1 MTVKYYFDHEG
12 RFVIDQYQQVKPF
25 SSFLPGIAGIHG
37 IPMWTY
43 YVNRGQGVA
52 SFGVEDKN
60 GAIMEFFPADRSYSL
75 VPLHGFRT
83 FVKHRPALQR
93 MDPAQATADPTS
105 SSEQSNRYASGASCE
120 WGYCEI
126 FSTMNIQEQ
135 EQQQMRISR
144 NQLEL
149 VSSDTDTGLQV
160 QVRYYTLPGEKH
172 AALVRQVELRNVS
185 DAALELEVLDGMPAV
200 LPFGIENAAYKE
212 LGYTLKSWMDVEGLD
227 NQVPFYKLR
236 GSTADTSE
244 VHRIEAGHFMYSFM
258 EQNGHE
264 QLLQPLVDPGL
275 IFGSNTALTMPE
287 GFLRT
292 SIRELL
298 NQPQITTNKVPCA
311 FSGYAVE
318 LAAGATVRHCMVIG
332 HVQRIEDITGRLNEL
347 ATMNYIQRKER
358 EAEQLAHAL
367 TDDMGTRSAV
377 PLFDEY
383 CRQSYLDNLLRGGY
397 PLLLDNG
404 TEKPLVY
411 HVYSR
416 KHGDLERDYNFFKL
430 QARTYSQGN
439 GNFRDANQNRR
450 NDVWFHPEIEDFNI
464 RMFMSFI
471 QPDGYNPLVVK
482 GCSFRL
488 RAMDEELLQLVGPE
502 AHESFRALLSGHY
515 TPGEL
520 VDWSE
525 RFKKALMV
533 DPPELVTR
541 VLGCS
546 EQSFEADFGEG
557 YWTDHWTYNLD
568 LIESYLG
575 VYPDRLT
582 TLLLTREYRY
592 YDSPAW
598 VQPRQHKY
606 VQLDDGRIRQYG
618 AVLESKEKEAQLH
631 ARERDASWVRT
642 QQGKGE
648 IYLSNLLEKLFSLAM
663 IKLATLDPEGL
674 GIEMEAGKPGWNDS
688 MNGLPGL
695 MASGFGELCELQRMI
710 QFLLNALQQLPQ
722 DSMVRLP
729 VEMVQLVGRVD
740 YALGA
745 YEQSQH
751 GHERDHTFW
760 ATVSE
765 AREAYR
771 WAVRWGF
778 DGAEEELELAR
789 IQRILTKAEGK
800 LHEGMKRALDIGE
813 GLYPT
818 YFYYE
823 ASQYEVSTN
832 KDGHSQI
839 EIKAFKRHDLPHFLE
854 GPVRALKVKGAPIS
868 PQELHRNIRS
878 SGLYDEALGMYK
890 VNESLDGQPF
900 ELGRSRAFT
909 PGWLENE
916 SIFMHMEFKYLL
928 ECLRNGLYDE
938 FFADLQRTLPPF
950 MDAAVYGRSTLENS
964 SFIASSANP
973 DEGLHGTGFI
983 ARLSGSTAEF
993 LHMWLHM
1000 MMGEKPFRYE
1010 QGKLTFRLV
1019 PRLPAWLFDSE
1030 GTLSFRLLGSCEV
1043 TYIRANRR
1051 DTFSQN
1057 TLATSYELIY
1067 KDGSSKAIQ
1076 GAVLEEPEAYDV
1088 RERRI
1093 ARMNVYL

>member
-1 MTVKYYFDHEG
+1 MTGNYYFDDEG

-25 SSFLPGIAGIHG
+25 SSFLPGIAGIDG
-37 IPMWTY
+37 IPMWAY
-43 YVNRGQGVA
+43 YVNRGQGIA

-83 FVKHRPALQR
+83 FVKHRPALQHS
-93 MDPAQATADPTS
+93 DPAQASAAPTS
-105 SSEQSNRYASGASCE
+105 SSDQTSTSSAPGE
-120 WGYCEI
+120 WSYREP
-126 FSTMNIQEQ
+126 FSTMNIHEQ
-135 EQQQMRISR
+135 EQQRMRISR
-144 NQLEL
+144 NRLEL
-149 VSSDTDTGLQV
+149 DSADADTGLQV
-160 QVRYYTLPGEKH
+160 QVRYYTLPGESY
-172 AALVRQVELRNVS
+172 AALVRQVELRNTS
-185 DAALELEVLDGMPAV
+185 NAAMELEVLDGMPAV

-212 LGYTLKSWMDVEGLD
+212 LGYTLKSWMDVEGLGS
-227 NQVPFYKLR
+227 QVPFYKLR

-244 VHRIEAGHFMYSFM
+244 VHRIEAGHLMYSFM
-258 EQNGHE
+258 EQDGE
-264 QLLQPLVDPGL
+264 ERLLQPLVDPGL

-292 SIRELL
+292 SVQELMS
-298 NQPQITTNKVPCA
+298 QPQTTTNKVPCA

-318 LAAGATVRHCMVIG
+318 LAAGASVRHCMVIG
-332 HVQRIEDITGRLNEL
+332 HVQSVDDITGRLNEL
-347 ATMNYIQRKER
+347 ATMDYIQRKER
-358 EAEQLAHAL
+358 EAEQLARAL
-367 TDDMGTRSAV
+367 TDDMETRSAV

-404 TEKPLVY
+404 TEKPYVY

-482 GCSFRL
+482 GCSFRI
-488 RAMDEELLQLVGPE
+488 RTMDEELLQLVGSD
-502 AHESFRALLSGHY
+502 AHESLRTLLSRSY

-520 VDWSE
+520 IDWSE
-525 RFKKALMV
+525 RFKHMLTIE
-533 DPPELVTR
+533 PSELVR
-541 VLGCS
+541 AVLGCS

-575 VYPDRLT
+575 VYPDRLK

-631 ARERDASWVRT
+631 ARERDANWVRT

-648 IYLSNLLEKLFSLAM
+648 IYLSNLLEKLFSLVI

-722 DSMVRLP
+722 EGAIRLP
-729 VEMVQLVGRVD
+729 VEVVQLVDRVE

-745 YEQSQH
+745 YEQSQT
-751 GHERDHTFW
+751 GQKRDYTFW
-760 ATVSE
+760 STISE

-771 WAVRWGF
+771 LAIRWGF
-778 DGAEEELELAR
+778 DGAEEALEQTR
-789 IQRILTKAEGK
+789 IHLILTKAESK
-800 LHEGMKRALDIGE
+800 LHEGMKRALDIGQ

-823 ASQYEVSTN
+823 ATQYELRTDES
-832 KDGHSQI
+832 GHSQI

-854 GPVRALKVKGAPIS
+854 GPVRALKVKQAPIS
-868 PQELHRNIRS
+868 PQELHRNIRN
-878 SGLYDEALGMYK
+878 SGLYDDALGMYK
-890 VNESLDGQPF
+890 VNESLDGQSF

-928 ECLRNGLYDE
+928 ECLRNGLYEE
-938 FFADLQRTLPPF
+938 FFADMQRALPPF

-973 DEGLHGTGFI
+973 DESLHGTGFI

-993 LHMWLHM
+993 LHMWLYM

-1010 QGKLTFRLV
+1010 DDRLTFQLA
-1019 PRLPAWLFDSE
+1019 PKLPGWLFDSQ

-1043 TYIRANRR
+1043 TYIRANRQ
-1051 DTFSQN
+1051 DTFSEN

-1067 KDGSSKAIQ
+1067 NDGSSKAIQ
-1076 GAVLEEPEAYDV
+1076 GAVLEELEAYDV
-1088 RERRI
+1088 RGRRI
-1093 ARMNVYL
+1093 ARMKVYL

>member
-1 MTVKYYFDHEG
+1 MTANYYFDDEG
-12 RFVIDQYQQVKPF
+12 RFVIDQYQQAKPF

-37 IPMWTY
+37 IPMWAY
-43 YVNRGQGVA
+43 YVNRGQGIA

-83 FVKHRPALQR
+83 FVKHRPALLDS
-93 MDPAQATADPTS
+93 DPAQASVASASSLDGNSTS
-105 SSEQSNRYASGASCE
+105 SAPRE
-120 WGYCEI
+120 WGYREL
-126 FSTMNIQEQ
+126 FSTMNAPDQ
-135 EQQQMRISR
+135 EQQRMRISR
-144 NQLEL
+144 NRLDLDSE
-149 VSSDTDTGLQV
+149 DADTGLQV
-160 QVRYYTLPGEKH
+160 QVRYYTLPGESY
-172 AALVRQVELRNVS
+172 AALVRQVELRNAS
-185 DAALELEVLDGMPAV
+185 DAAMELEVLDGMPAV

-227 NQVPFYKLR
+227 SQVPFYKLR

-258 EQNGHE
+258 EQDGEE
-264 QLLQPLVDPGL
+264 QLLQPLIDSGL
-275 IFGSNTALTMPE
+275 IFGSNTALTVPE

-292 SIRELL
+292 SVSELMS
-298 NQPQITTNKVPCA
+298 QPQTTTNKVPCA

-318 LAAGATVRHCMVIG
+318 LAAGAAVRHCMVIG
-332 HVQRIEDITGRLNEL
+332 HVQSVDDITGRLNEL
-347 ATMNYIQRKER
+347 ATMDYIQRKER
-358 EAEQLAHAL
+358 EAEQLAHTL
-367 TDDMGTRSAV
+367 TDDMETRSAV

-404 TEKPLVY
+404 TKKPYVY

-482 GCSFRL
+482 GCSFRI
-488 RAMDEELLQLVGPE
+488 RTVDEELLQLVGSD
-502 AHESFRALLSGHY
+502 AHESFHTLLSGSY

-520 VDWSE
+520 IDWSE
-525 RFKKALMV
+525 RFKHMLTV
-533 DPPELVTR
+533 QPSELVTT

-575 VYPDRLT
+575 VYPDRLE

-598 VQPRQHKY
+598 VQPREHKY

-631 ARERDASWVRT
+631 NRERDANWVRT

-648 IYLSNLLEKLFSLAM
+648 IYLSNLLEKLFSLVI

-710 QFLLNALQQLPQ
+710 QFLLNAIQQLPQ
-722 DSMVRLP
+722 EGAIRLP
-729 VEMVQLVGRVD
+729 VEVVQLVDRVE
-740 YALGA
+740 YALGV
-745 YEQSQH
+745 YEQSQTRQ
-751 GHERDHTFW
+751 ERDYTFW
-760 ATVSE
+760 STISE

-771 WAVRWGF
+771 LAIRWGF
-778 DGAEEELELAR
+778 AGAEEALELTR
-789 IQRILTKAEGK
+789 IQLMLTKAERK
-800 LHEGMKRALDIGE
+800 LHEGMKRALDIGQ

-823 ASQYEVSTN
+823 AAQYELRTDESGRN
-832 KDGHSQI
+832 QI

-854 GPVRALKVKGAPIS
+854 GPVRALKVKQSPIS
-868 PQELHRNIRS
+868 PQELHRNIRN
-878 SGLYDEALGMYK
+878 SGLYDDALGMYK

-928 ECLRNGLYDE
+928 ECLRNGLYEE
-938 FFADLQRTLPPF
+938 FFADMQRALPPF

-973 DEGLHGTGFI
+973 DESLHGTGFI

-993 LHMWLHM
+993 LHMWLYM
-1000 MMGEKPFRYE
+1000 MMGEKPFRYDDDR
-1010 QGKLTFRLV
+1010 LTFQLA
-1019 PRLPAWLFDSE
+1019 PKLPGWLFDSE

-1043 TYIRANRR
+1043 TYIRANRQN
-1051 DTFSQN
+1051 TFSQN
-1057 TLATSYELIY
+1057 TLAASYELFY
-1067 KDGSSKAIQ
+1067 NDGSSKAIQ
-1076 GAVLEEPEAYDV
+1076 GAVLEEQEAYDV

-1093 ARMNVYL
+1093 ARMKVYL